1 MGTIEAGGFS
11 LPLDK
16 EPSRTFIMFIMKMV
30 TTIFG
35 LWALAVVAGWSQA
48 IDQGAALLQLLAARS
63 GAEFDQR
70 LPAAVKAGATRQMI
84 AEAKLVHVVKTEE
97 MVFLKRNLAEIET
110 AGIAFDPADSFTG
123 LGSIEQYRGLLAYA
137 KAIKALEDGDDDGF
151 HEGIE
156 RGFWLFPEQGA
167 LFGRA
172 AARYQLQQRMSQV
185 TIDFASILLTAEAKP
200 MTLGKIMST
209 GKGLV
214 LYLWQTPSG
223 AEELLGLKP
232 LLAQADQLAKLQVPP
247 VGLNVERRNSDISAK
262 KYLERSPVG
271 IPWLAEPS
279 PRILARQL
287 EFGGP
292 PRAVVISDRGK
303 VLFNGHPQDPALWRA
318 VRQLAPTF
326 MPRD

>member
-1 MGTIEAGGFS
+1 
-11 LPLDK
+11 
-16 EPSRTFIMFIMKMV
+16 
-30 TTIFG
+30 
-35 LWALAVVAGWSQA
+35 
-48 IDQGAALLQLLAARS
+48 
-63 GAEFDQR
+63 
-70 LPAAVKAGATRQMI
+70 
-84 AEAKLVHVVKTEE
+84 VHVIKTEE
-97 MVFLKRNLAEIET
+97 MAFLKRALPEIET
-110 AGIAFDPADSFTG
+110 AGIGFNPADSFTG

-137 KAIKALEDGDDDGF
+137 KAIKALEEGDEDAF
-151 HEGIE
+151 HKGIE

-185 TIDFASILLTAEAKP
+185 TIDFESGLLTADAKP
-200 MTLGKIMST
+200 MTLGTIMGT

-214 LYLWQTPSG
+214 LYLWQTPGG
-223 AEELLGLKP
+223 AEELLGLKR
-232 LLAQADQLAKLQVPP
+232 LLAQAEQLTTLQVPL
-247 VGLNVERRNSDISAK
+247 VGLNLERRNGDISAK
-262 KYLERSPVG
+262 KYRERAPVD

-292 PRAVVISDRGK
+292 SRAVVISDRGK

-326 MPRD
+326 LPRD

>member
-1 MGTIEAGGFS
+1 M
-11 LPLDK
+11 
-16 EPSRTFIMFIMKMV
+16 
-30 TTIFG
+30 
-35 LWALAVVAGWSQA
+35 
-48 IDQGAALLQLLAARS
+48 
-63 GAEFDQR
+63 
-70 LPAAVKAGATRQMI
+70 KAGATRQMI
-84 AEAKLVHVVKTEE
+84 AEAKLVHVIKTEE

-110 AGIAFDPADSFTG
+110 AGIAYNPADSFTG

-137 KAIKALEDGDDDGF
+137 KAIKALEDGDEDGF
-151 HEGIE
+151 HKGIE

-185 TIDFASILLTAEAKP
+185 TIDFESSMLTAEGLP
-200 MTLGKIMST
+200 MTLGKIMAT

-223 AEELLGLKP
+223 AEELPGLKR
-232 LLAQADQLAKLQVPP
+232 LLAQAGQLSKLQVPA
-247 VGLNVERRNSDISAK
+247 VGLNVERGNSDIAAR
-262 KYLERSPVG
+262 KYLARGSVG

-279 PRILARQL
+279 PRVLARQL

-318 VRQLAPTF
+318 VSQLAPTF
-326 MPRD
+326 QLTD